1 MPRRLRDRMALPRWN
16 DPGEE
21 HTILIMGAYPYPPGG
36 VGDPRGQGFITAAR
50 TRNSVEK
57 E

>member
-36 VGDPRGQGFITAAR
+36 VGDPRGQGFITVAR